1 MDYCG
6 NPNPTTS
13 INPSL
18 HLSIN
23 PIFMPSWPAETKYI
37 SHPTL
42 RVDAVPKVTGRAR
55 YSSDIQADGW
65 LYGMILRSKWP
76 AAKILSVKLDKARKV
91 PGIKAAVVV
100 REGSFTVRFYG
111 EEIAA
116 VAGTS
121 RQACLDALRAIEVNA
136 EPRHQFA
143 VNENEARKEDAPQV
157 WEGKSNVSPG
167 RTREKGNVDQA
178 FGECAAVIEGFY
190 TTPVQIH
197 NPMETHGNTVSWT
210 DDGVTAWASTQ
221 GITSVRDGLAGA
233 LELDQSKVR
242 VITDFMGGGFGAK
255 FGAGAEGVL
264 AARLSREAKAPVRLM
279 LTRFDEALAVGN
291 RPSSFQKIKLGAK
304 ADGTLHAFEAENYG
318 TAGIGAGGDSGG
330 GGGGADIP
338 MPYLYP
344 VPNSRVKQSS
354 VVVNAGSSRAFR
366 APGNPPA
373 SYGMESAM
381 DDLAVKLGMD
391 PLEFRLKNDPNDVR
405 QREYKIGSEKFGWK
419 EKYRKPG
426 SSPGLVKT
434 GIGCAG
440 AAWPAGRG
448 TNWTQSEAQINPDGS
463 VEVRLG
469 VQDIGTGTKT
479 VIAVVAAEML
489 GLKPEQ
495 VTVRVG
501 DTHFPPGPGSGG
513 STTCPSVA
521 PAVYDVCQQAL
532 QQIQK
537 QTGIADARGENW
549 FAACKK
555 LGVTPLTVHGKWQ
568 QGLSSGP
575 AYGVQFAEVAVDT
588 ETGLVTVKKV
598 VAVHD
603 CGLIIDTLTLESQ
616 INGGV
621 IMGMGYALYEERV
634 MDDLSGVVLNPN
646 FETYKLPG
654 IADVPEIEIV
664 LLNMPERGVIGIGEP
679 ATVPTAAAIG
689 NAVANAIGVRVG
701 SLPITPA
708 KVLAALGKVPKV
720 VEALKGENVE
730 AGFVSNV
737 STLQRFNASTKFRA

>member
-1 MDYCG
+1 M
-6 NPNPTTS
+6 S
-13 INPSL
+13 
-18 HLSIN
+18 
-23 PIFMPSWPAETKYI
+23 SWPAETKYI

-55 YSSDIQADGW
+55 YSSDTQANGW

-76 AAKILSVKLDKARKV
+76 AAKILSVNLDKARQI
-91 PGIKAAVVV
+91 PGIKAAVVA
-100 REGSFTVRFYG
+100 RDGTFTVRFYG

-116 VAGTS
+116 VAGST
-121 RQACLDALRAIEVNA
+121 RQACLDALRAIEVKA
-136 EPRHQFA
+136 EPRNEFA
-143 VNENEARKEDAPQV
+143 VNENEARKDDAPRV
-157 WEGKSNVSPG
+157 WEGRSNVAPG
-167 RTREKGNVDQA
+167 RSREHGNVDQA
-178 FGECAAVIEGFY
+178 FGECAAIIEGFY

-210 DDGVTAWASTQ
+210 DEGVTAWSSTQ
-221 GITSVRDGLAGA
+221 GISSVRDGLAGA
-233 LELDQSKVR
+233 LQLDQSKVR

-255 FGAGAEGVL
+255 FGAGAEGAL
-264 AARLSREAKAPVRLM
+264 AAQLSREAKAPVRLM
-279 LTRFDEALAVGN
+279 LTRFDQALAVGN
-291 RPSSFQKIKLGAK
+291 RPSSFQRIKIGAK

-318 TAGIGAGGDSGG
+318 TAGIGAGADSGG

-344 VPNSRVKQSS
+344 VPNSRVKQSH
-354 VVVNAGSSRAFR
+354 VAINAGSARAFR

-391 PLEFRLKNDPNDVR
+391 PLEFRLKNDPNEVR
-405 QREYKIGSEKFGWK
+405 QREYAIGAEKFDWK
-419 EKYRKPG
+419 AKYQKPG
-426 SSPGLVKT
+426 SSSGPVKT

-440 AAWPAGRG
+440 AAWPAGGPSRS
-448 TNWTQSEAQINPDGS
+448 TQGEAQINPDGS
-463 VEVRLG
+463 VEFRLG

-495 VTVRVG
+495 ITVKVG
-501 DTHFPPGPGSGG
+501 DTNFPPGPGSGG
-513 STTCPSVA
+513 STTCASVS
-521 PAVYDVCQQAL
+521 PTVYDICQRGL
-532 QQIQK
+532 QQLQK
-537 QTGIADARGENW
+537 QTGIADARGKNW
-549 FAACKK
+549 LAACKK
-555 LGVTPLTVHGKWQ
+555 LGVTPLVVHGNWIE
-568 QGLSSGP
+568 GLSNRP

-701 SLPITPA
+701 SLPITPS
-708 KVLAALGKVPKV
+708 KVLAALGKVPP
-720 VEALKGENVE
+720 A
-730 AGFVSNV
+730 AI
-737 STLQRFNASTKFRA
+737 T